1 MKNPCVFIGSSSEGR
16 AVAEAIQINME
27 KDPIDTHIWTQGV
40 FELGSTYIES
50 LLEELNKADF
60 AVLVLTE
67 DDITISRNKETV
79 SPRDNVLFELGLFMG
94 KLGRDRCF
102 FVYDN
107 TRKIKLPS
115 DLAGMNGA
123 TYRVYSNDD
132 LVASL
137 GSACSKIRNMIYKR
151 NIREKADPAILAA
164 YNQIISFSE
173 RVQGCWWESIKPDKL
188 MSISF
193 IRLYFDK
200 TEVMLKMEGRSFD
213 AGGKIVARW
222 SSESSGIQVDERKLF
237 YHWTGW
243 FPSTPNESWEGF
255 GQMTFTETAGDFM
268 DGNGLFFNIN
278 VTDLKN
284 ITKQSSELYRC
295 NDEEIKLME
304 SKDKTKISKLV
315 TEKIQAL

>member
-1 MKNPCVFIGSSSEGR
+1 MKNPSVFIGSSSEGR

-27 KDPIDTHIWTQGV
+27 KDPIDTHVWTQGV
-40 FELGSTYIES
+40 FEIGSTYIES
-50 LLEELNKADF
+50 LIEELDKADF

-94 KLGRDRCF
+94 KLGRDRCY

-107 TRKIKLPS
+107 TKNIKLPS
-115 DLAGMNGA
+115 DLAGMSGA

-137 GSACSKIRNMIYKR
+137 GPASSKIRNMIYKKK
-151 NIREKADPAILAA
+151 IREKADPAILSA

-173 RVQGCWWESIKPDKL
+173 KVQGYWWESIKPNNV

-193 IRLYFDK
+193 IRIYFDK
-200 TEVMLKMEGRSFD
+200 AELMLKMEGRSFD
-213 AGGKIVARW
+213 TDGKIVARW
-222 SSESSGIQVDERKLF
+222 NSGGSGIQFDDRKLF

-243 FPSTPNESWEGF
+243 FPSNPNESWEGF
-255 GQMTFTETAGDFM
+255 GEITFADADAVFM
-268 DGNGLFFNIN
+268 DGSGLFFNIS

-284 ITKQSSELYRC
+284 ITKQSSELYRS
-295 NDEEIKLME
+295 DEDDIKIME
-304 SKDKTKISKLV
+304 SKDKLKIAKLV
-315 TEKIQAL
+315 SEKIAVL